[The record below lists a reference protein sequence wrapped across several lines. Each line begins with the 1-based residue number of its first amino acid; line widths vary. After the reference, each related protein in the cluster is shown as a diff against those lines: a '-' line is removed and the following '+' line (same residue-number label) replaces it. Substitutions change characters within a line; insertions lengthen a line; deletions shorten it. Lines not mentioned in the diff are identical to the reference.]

1 MMDCQFFRKI
11 SGQQAQKKHKNIQKI
26 LRDKKSL
33 QIIIKCSLKI
43 LDYLDVT
50 LSLDDAAYRPSHK
63 PNKETTYIHVESDHP
78 PQIIKKIPR
87 SIEKRPRLSSTKEIF
102 ENSKGYYKQR
112 LRQCGH
118 NEN

>member
-11 SGQQAQKKHKNIQKI
+11 SGQQAQKKQKYSKNSQ
-26 LRDKKSL
+26 RQKSL

-50 LSLDDAAYRPSHK
+50 LSLDDATYRPSHK
-63 PNKETTYIHVESDHP
+63 PNEETTYIHVESDHP

-102 ENSKGYYKQR
+102 ENSKGCYKQR
-112 LRQCGH
+112 LRQCGY